1 MIMTAQ
7 ITTSHGTFTGR
18 TAQSIVRR
26 EYGRTARIVWSA
38 DRNNPAAG
46 MIVRRDRYGT
56 HVLATLYAAEGAIE
70 TDHRGWPV

>member
-1 MIMTAQ
+1 MAAQ
-7 ITTSHGTFTGR
+7 ITTTHGTYAGR

-26 EYGRTARIVWSA
+26 EYGRKARVRWYA
-38 DRNNPAAG
+38 DRNAPAAG

-70 TDHRGWPV
+70 VDEFGLPL

>member
-1 MIMTAQ
+1 MAAQ
-7 ITTSHGTFTGR
+7 ITTTHGVFTGR

-26 EYGRTARIVWSA
+26 EYGRAARVRWYA

-46 MIVRRDRYGT
+46 MIVRRDKYGT

-70 TDHRGWPV
+70 TDEHGLPL